1 MKFRWVPW
9 YRTTFEIDETKVD
22 FMRRVKTF
30 VCCDDL
36 SAKTSDYI
44 GDVDGDGFRIFF
56 RRLLHKYS
64 LIQIKE
70 FQTSYSTILWGR
82 VVERGEKCEIEII
95 ISIYWLGYIIFLP
108 LFVLPIIGFIG
119 DGDLFNLFF
128 SVLIYGITLVA
139 FNLRAHLLYNFFLK
153 ILYNKPNFY

>member
-9 YRTTFEIDETKVD
+9 YRTTFEVDETKVD

-44 GDVDGDGFRIFF
+44 GDVDGDVFRIFF
-56 RRLLHKYS
+56 RRLPQKYS

-82 VVERGEKCEIEII
+82 VVERGEKCKIEII
-95 ISIYWLGYIIFLP
+95 YFSLLVRVYSFSA
-108 LFVLPIIGFIG
+108 FIC
-119 DGDLFNLFF
+119 FAN
-128 SVLIYGITLVA
+128 Y
-139 FNLRAHLLYNFFLK
+139 R
-153 ILYNKPNFY
+153 FYC